1 MHKEPFKPPE
11 YREGIEADAV
21 CAQCG
26 SANPEGTLICK
37 TCGNNLR
44 DQRMLR
50 ITADQLLDADTEGT
64 VNL

>member
-1 MHKEPFKPPE
+1 MHKELFEHPD
-11 YREGIEADAV
+11 YHEGIEADAV

-44 DQRMLR
+44 DQRLMR
-50 ITADQLLDADTEGT
+50 IAADQILDADVEAQ
-64 VNL
+64 